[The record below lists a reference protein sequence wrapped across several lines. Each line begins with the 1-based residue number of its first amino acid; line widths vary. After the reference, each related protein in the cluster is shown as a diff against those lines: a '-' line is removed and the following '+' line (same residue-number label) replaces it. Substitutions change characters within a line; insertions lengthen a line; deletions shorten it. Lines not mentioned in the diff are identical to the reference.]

1 MEKEIRVL
9 VKEPGKAPEIRT
21 IQNTLEAMQGIVGGY
36 IETMTFATDC
46 ALVVNEEGTLQCLE
60 PNFWFVGDLIVG
72 TAFFVGVAGE
82 DFCGLTDDLL
92 NILKE
97 WVGMPRSGD
106 YAEL

>member
-1 MEKEIRVL
+1 M
-9 VKEPGKAPEIRT
+9 
-21 IQNTLEAMQGIVGGY
+21 GGY
-36 IETMTFATDC
+36 IETVTFASDC
-46 ALVVNEEGTLQCLE
+46 ALVVNEDGKMQGLE